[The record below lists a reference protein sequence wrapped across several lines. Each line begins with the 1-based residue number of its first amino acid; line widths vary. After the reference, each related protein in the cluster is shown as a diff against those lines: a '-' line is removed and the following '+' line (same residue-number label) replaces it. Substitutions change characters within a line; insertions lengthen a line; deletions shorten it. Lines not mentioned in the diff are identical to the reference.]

1 MSSVERHQAI
11 SRSLYDQ
18 AVAEL
23 EVGDFIQCSEKFW
36 GASAHMLK
44 SIAENRGWPHNSHR
58 HFFRIVQ
65 RLTQETGNKEI
76 VDLFVSANSLH
87 SNFYEDWMNEIQ
99 LRERAYDVG
108 KFIERLA
115 SIS

>member
-18 AVAEL
+18 AIAEL

-44 SIAENRGWPHNSHR
+44 SIAENRGWTHDSHR
-58 HFFRIVQ
+58 HLFRIVD
-65 RLTQETGNKEI
+65 RLVNETGDEEI
-76 VDLFVSANSLH
+76 SKLFSSANWLH
-87 SNFYEDWMNEIQ
+87 SNFYEDWMKEDDI
-99 LRERAYDVG
+99 RERAYDVG
-108 KFIERLA
+108 KFIEHLA